1 MSPGTTERE
10 ASPGRILRSLNVPED
25 WRVSGLWTHPEAV
38 SLRLKEVCREESR
51 IFAGEEAV

>member
-1 MSPGTTERE
+1 MKKVYS
-10 ASPGRILRSLNVPED
+10 ALKA